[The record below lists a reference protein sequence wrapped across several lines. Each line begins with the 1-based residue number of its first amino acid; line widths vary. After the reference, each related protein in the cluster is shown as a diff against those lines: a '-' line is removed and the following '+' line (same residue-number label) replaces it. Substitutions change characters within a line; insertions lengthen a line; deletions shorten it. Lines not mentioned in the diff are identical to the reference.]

1 MRSVL
6 ISVSF
11 LISPGPSSQN
21 NTAYSVSRQPTYS
34 NLDNLSMPYSEANL
48 IQIIHRHAQ
57 RPVSQVTQD
66 VAKLTI
72 LVNMTDTI
80 IYLQKSIIRLNF
92 NNLSHM
98 KTTHY
103 VITSIITKF
112 CACIVQLIILKPCF
126 TCLIQRSFI
135 SI

>member
-1 MRSVL
+1 MRSVH
-6 ISVSF
+6 ISFSF
-11 LISPGPSSQN
+11 LISPGASSQN
-21 NTAYSVSRQPTYS
+21 NSAHSVSRQSTYP

-57 RPVSQVTQD
+57 RPVSQVTQAI
-66 VAKLTI
+66 AKLIT

-80 IYLQKSIIRLNF
+80 IYLHKSIIRLNF
-92 NNLSHM
+92 NKLSHM
-98 KTTHY
+98 KTSHY

-112 CACIVQLIILKPCF
+112 CAYIVELIILKPCF

-135 SI
+135 SV